1 MHRRVPIHTTQVLGN
16 SKCHTEM
23 IMFTQTF
30 DIENLNLLV
39 NDKIGGSSFIC
50 VEEVFFEG
58 GMIHELLSHNLRFPT
73 FFYQSRDFQL

>member
-30 DIENLNLLV
+30 DIENKNLLV
-39 NDKIGGSSFIC
+39 NDKIGGSSF
-50 VEEVFFEG
+50 VYVLSSFFLG
-58 GMIHELLSHNLRFPT
+58 RNGI
-73 FFYQSRDFQL
+73 